1 MQFIYE
7 ERRVSGARYY
17 TVHPVIEPVYDQNP
31 EIWRNMMSWMIE
43 TFGPTPDDGVWT
55 PGGRWYAN
63 NAKFWFRYEADLTL
77 FMLRWS

>member
-1 MQFIYE
+1 MQLIRE
-7 ERRVSGARYY
+7 ERRVSGARYW

-31 EIWRNMMSWMIE
+31 EIWRKMMTWMIE

-55 PGGRWYAN
+55 PGARWYAN